1 MPIDLS
7 LHPITTI
14 AQEVCRMSLKS
25 KIKVERLGTT
35 VFSLFHAIAGVTIT
49 SILVLSSFTVPHA
62 AVLAFLS
69 LITAYGLFKTK
80 KWSVLLTI
88 ILFFIG
94 TAFSAPILY
103 RSIVINPSSSGL
115 EAALLNL
122 ALIIYLIMLFA
133 GLIYV
138 AAKREDFQ

>member
-1 MPIDLS
+1 
-7 LHPITTI
+7 
-14 AQEVCRMSLKS
+14 MSLKS
-25 KIKVERLGTT
+25 KIKVESLGTT
-35 VFSLFHAIAGVTIT
+35 VFSIFYAIAGVAIT
-49 SILVLSSFTVPHA
+49 SILVLSNFTVPHA

-88 ILFFIG
+88 ILFFLG

-133 GLIYV
+133 SFLYV
-138 AAKREDFQ
+138 AAKREEFQ

>member
-1 MPIDLS
+1 
-7 LHPITTI
+7 
-14 AQEVCRMSLKS
+14 MSLKS
-25 KIKVERLGTT
+25 KIKVESLGIT
-35 VFSLFHAIAGVTIT
+35 VFSIFYAIAGVAIT
-49 SILVLSSFTVPHA
+49 SILVLSNFTVPHA

-88 ILFFIG
+88 IIFFLG

-115 EAALLNL
+115 EASLLNL

-133 GLIYV
+133 SFLYV
-138 AAKREDFQ
+138 AAKREEFQ

>member
-1 MPIDLS
+1 
-7 LHPITTI
+7 
-14 AQEVCRMSLKS
+14 MSLKS
-25 KIKVERLGTT
+25 KIKVERLGIT
-35 VFSLFHAIAGVTIT
+35 VFSIFYAIAGVAIT
-49 SILVLSSFTVPHA
+49 SILVLSSFTIPHA

-88 ILFFIG
+88 VLFFLG
-94 TAFSAPILY
+94 TAFGAPMLY

-122 ALIIYLIMLFA
+122 ALIAYLIMLFA
-133 GLIYV
+133 GFIYI
-138 AAKREDFQ
+138 ASKREDFQ